1 MGIDHVAAAAIGA
14 SSYTLYLW
22 LHDAIKSVLQPQV
35 EVTGLYR
42 HIRSDDIDH
51 KEFPLGLSRM
61 NCLVVIP
68 DPMLPPQK
76 QTFVMSRCFVLKQK
90 TKIGYN
96 IHFFCTE
103 FRGALIHEIVR

>member
-1 MGIDHVAAAAIGA
+1 MGIDHVAAAVIGA
-14 SSYTLYLW
+14 SSYASYLW
-22 LHDAIKSVLQPQV
+22 LHDAIKSVLHPQV

-42 HIRSDDIDH
+42 HFCSDDIDH
-51 KEFPLGLSRM
+51 KEFPLDLSRV
-61 NCLVVIP
+61 NCLVIP
-68 DPMLPPQK
+68 DPTLPPNK
-76 QTFVMSRCFVLKQK
+76 QTFVMSWCLVLKQR